1 MLKLLTI
8 LFVLF
13 TRSFFPRFVN
23 PFMTGSP
30 SLYFYNFPNNRMS
43 AGRLFGMAL
52 PGQILKGRVCWF
64 LVRSWP
70 EDRGISRLP
79 GGWWVGPEPRFHQK
93 TQRMHPVPFI
103 HDLFWLRT
111 IAQASGSARE
121 QTPHRHSTRTSDTF
135 SKKMQFP
142 PIVILTF
149 LSRLVTMTI
158 RRDYLW

>member
-70 EDRGISRLP
+70 EGRGISRLP
-79 GGWWVGPEPRFHQK
+79 GGWWVGPEPSFHQK
-93 TQRMHPVPFI
+93 TQRIPTVPCPAESCTP
-103 HDLFWLRT
+103 RT
-111 IAQASGSARE
+111 
-121 QTPHRHSTRTSDTF
+121 STRTSGF
-135 SKKMQFP
+135 VREEPYRKAWRCSP
-142 PIVILTF
+142 VL
-149 LSRLVTMTI
+149 LSTAIWQRK
-158 RRDYLW
+158 YP

>member
-1 MLKLLTI
+1 MLNLLTI
-8 LFVLF
+8 LFVSF

-30 SLYFYNFPNNRMS
+30 SLYFYNFPNNRMN

-52 PGQILKGRVCWF
+52 PGQIPKGRVCWF

-93 TQRMHPVPFI
+93 TQRIPTVPCPAGSCTP
-103 HDLFWLRT
+103 RT
-111 IAQASGSARE
+111 
-121 QTPHRHSTRTSDTF
+121 STRTSGFIREEPYRKTCRC
-135 SKKMQFP
+135 SSVP
-142 PIVILTF
+142 PIHCHMPKKISVK
-149 LSRLVTMTI
+149 
-158 RRDYLW
+158 